1 MVERTNRI
9 TFSNIVAITLLV
21 LASNYSNEPSN
32 YDVPLNEE
40 ANYLMGSHAGARTS
54 RLLGHRGMDAD
65 RRKRQTGF
73 KSKTKDLIDMDD
85 NAYSDTSS
93 VNESLESFSSISTYE
108 SSDASMDDVSTMTSA
123 SADSLNSM
131 APSEASSYQSS
142 HFSSATT
149 PSLKDRFNKLNK
161 TNNSHTMTGTR
172 TPQLKDSFRK
182 TNTFD
187 DSSSTMSSLDSLSS
201 EAPSQAST
209 YQSGNYSSVDSL
221 NSEAPSQASTYD
233 SSNFSSVDSLNS
245 VAPSQAST
253 YDSSNFSSVDSLN
266 SVAPSQAS
274 TYDSSNFSSV
284 DSLNSVAPSE
294 ASTYQSSN
302 LSTSTKRTLKDRFNK
317 LKKGS
322 SSKSTM
328 SSVDSLNSITPSEAS
343 KFQSTDFS
351 SVNKRKFTE
360 RFNKSRKQTDGSSVS
375 TLDSLSTMDTSD
387 GSLYDESNLS
397 SLNSL
402 RMKRDF
408 KGYNMDTS
416 TASSLNSI
424 SMLDISEDNKFN
436 SSAMSSINTLG
447 IMDDSTTSLDYESSY
462 DTDYDGSV
470 YDSRRKYNRR
480 GTYDYD
486 GDYESSYYSRDTGS
500 RLSDYDGD
508 ESSISSLPLV
518 KQSYDLCQLPPKRKK
533 TGVTGLIKK
542 IDKSYEKQF
551 MKLLAKDHRNTKA
564 GQSKTSRKAK
574 LYAKILS
581 PLIASASVVLGMMW
595 LGYATPFIYA
605 GGALYLV
612 ASSYVYKKYRKS
624 VKKHNKQDALGFPER
639 RAITF

>member
-40 ANYLMGSHAGARTS
+40 ANYLMGSHVGARTS

-266 SVAPSQAS
+266 SVAPS
-274 TYDSSNFSSV
+274 
-284 DSLNSVAPSE
+284 E

-360 RFNKSRKQTDGSSVS
+360 RFNKYRKQTDGSSVS

-480 GTYDYD
+480 GTY
-486 GDYESSYYSRDTGS
+486 
-500 RLSDYDGD
+500 DYDGD

>member
-21 LASNYSNEPSN
+21 MASNYSNEPSN

-40 ANYLMGSHAGARTS
+40 ANYLMGSHVGARTS

-161 TNNSHTMTGTR
+161 TNNSHTMT
-172 TPQLKDSFRK
+172 DSFRK

-221 NSEAPSQASTYD
+221 NSEAPSQAT
-233 SSNFSSVDSLNS
+233 
-245 VAPSQAST
+245 
-253 YDSSNFSSVDSLN
+253 
-266 SVAPSQAS
+266 S

>member
-40 ANYLMGSHAGARTS
+40 ANYLMGSHVGARTS

-221 NSEAPSQASTYD
+221 NSEAPSQAT
-233 SSNFSSVDSLNS
+233 
-245 VAPSQAST
+245 
-253 YDSSNFSSVDSLN
+253 
-266 SVAPSQAS
+266 S

>member
-201 EAPSQAST
+201 E
-209 YQSGNYSSVDSL
+209 
-221 NSEAPSQASTYD
+221 
-233 SSNFSSVDSLNS
+233 
-245 VAPSQAST
+245 APSQAST